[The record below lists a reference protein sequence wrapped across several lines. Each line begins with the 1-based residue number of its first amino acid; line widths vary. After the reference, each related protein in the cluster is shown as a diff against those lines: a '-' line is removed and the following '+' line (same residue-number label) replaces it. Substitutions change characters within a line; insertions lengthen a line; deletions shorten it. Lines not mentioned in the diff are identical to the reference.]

1 MQARGPAWLPGAG
14 LVAMVL
20 VAYGSAWLAGF
31 VWDDDDYVTANVTLR
46 SLDGLRRIWLEP
58 GAVPQYYPL
67 TFTTLWIEHAVW
79 GLWPAGYHGTNVLLH
94 ATCAVLAWRILRLLE
109 VPGAWL
115 GAALFAVHPVHVES
129 VVWITERKNVLSG
142 ALGLGAA
149 LLWLQQALAP
159 PGRAPSRDVWIATAL
174 FVAALLAKAVVATLP
189 VVLLV
194 LVWWRRGR
202 IERRDVVSLAP
213 WFAVAVASG
222 LMTTW
227 MEQTHVGA
235 RGAAWESTFVERV
248 LIAGRALWFYVASLA
263 WPTTLT
269 FIYPRWVVDA
279 SVWWQWLFPMA
290 ALAAAVALWSAR
302 RRVGMGPF
310 VAAVVFAVT
319 LGPALGFVAVY
330 PHRYSFVAD
339 HFQYLASLAPLALA
353 ASLLVR
359 LDRAVM
365 PVGGV
370 LLAVLGLLTWRQG
383 LAYRDAET
391 LWLDTIAKNPSAE
404 MAFVNLGIL
413 QQESGRLDDAL
424 ASYDRALALDP
435 AAADVHRNR
444 GNALAAQGRVD
455 AALES
460 FATAL
465 RLDPSDARTRNSRAN
480 TLAGAG
486 RHGEAIVEY
495 EGALAIDPRYADA
508 HGNLANVLV
517 MEGRRDEARAHYEQA
532 LAADPGY
539 AEAQRN
545 FAILLANEGRLPEAA
560 ARFAEAVRL
569 RPGWAEAQHDLGNA
583 LAALGRFADAIAPY
597 RQALRLDPG
606 YVDAHNNLGV
616 AMANLG
622 RRDEALMHFRE
633 ALRLDPANAAAA
645 ANVGLLT
652 GTP

>member
-1 MQARGPAWLPGAG
+1 
-14 LVAMVL
+14 VL

-46 SLDGLRRIWLEP
+46 SLDGLRRIWFEP

-67 TFTTLWIEHAVW
+67 TFTTLWIEHALW
-79 GLWPAGYHGTNVLLH
+79 GLWPAGYHGTNVILH
-94 ATCAVLAWRILRLLE
+94 AACAVLAWRVLLALS

-149 LLWLQQALAP
+149 WLWLGWALAP
-159 PGRAPSRDVWIATAL
+159 PARRMSRDAAIALML

-213 WFAVAVASG
+213 WLLAAIASG

-235 RGAAWESTFVERV
+235 RGAPWDSTFVERV
-248 LIAGRALWFYVASLA
+248 LIAARALWFYLWSLA
-263 WPTTLT
+263 WPVGLT
-269 FIYPRWVVDA
+269 FIYPRWVVDVA
-279 SVWWQWLFPMA
+279 VWWQWLFLVA
-290 ALAAAVALWSAR
+290 ALATASALWTGRAR
-302 RRVGMGPF
+302 LGPGPF

-353 ASLLVR
+353 GAVLMR
-359 LDRAVM
+359 LDRAVA
-365 PVGGV
+365 PVAGV
-370 LLAVLGLLTWRQG
+370 LLVVLGLLTWRQG
-383 LAYRDAET
+383 LLYRDAET

-404 MAFVNLGIL
+404 MAYVNLGML
-413 QQESGRLDDAL
+413 QQESGRLDDAI

-435 AAADVHRNR
+435 TAADVHRNR

-455 AALES
+455 AAIAS
-460 FATAL
+460 FGTAL
-465 RLDPSDARTRNSRAN
+465 RLDPSDARTHNSLGN
-480 TLAGAG
+480 TLAAAG
-486 RHGEAIVEY
+486 RHDEAIGEY
-495 EGALAIDPRYADA
+495 QSAIARDPRYADA
-508 HGNLANVLV
+508 HSNLANVLLMV
-517 MEGRRDEARAHYEQA
+517 GRRDEARSHYEQA
-532 LAADPGY
+532 LAVDPGF

-545 FAILLANEGRLPEAA
+545 LGILLASEGRLDAAA

-569 RPGWAEAQHDLGNA
+569 RPGWAAAQHDLGSA
-583 LAALGRFADAIAPY
+583 LAALGRPADAIRPY
-597 RQALRLDPG
+597 REAIRLEPG
-606 YVDAHNNLGV
+606 HVDAHNNLGV
-616 AMANLG
+616 ALATLG
-622 RRDEALMHFRE
+622 RRDEALVEFRE
-633 ALRLDPANAAAA
+633 SLRLDPGNEAAAT
-645 ANVGLLT
+645 NIGLLT
-652 GTP
+652 APR

>member
-1 MQARGPAWLPGAG
+1 MPAAG
-14 LVAMVL
+14 LVALVL

-67 TFTTLWIEHAVW
+67 TFTTLWIEHQLW

-94 ATCAVLAWRILRLLE
+94 AACAVLAWRVLAELR
-109 VPGAWL
+109 VPGAWI

-149 LLWLQQALAP
+149 LLWLRWALAP
-159 PGRAPSRDVWIATAL
+159 PDRAASRDGLIALAL
-174 FVAALLAKAVVATLP
+174 FVGALLAKAVVATLP
-189 VVLLV
+189 VVLLA

-202 IERRDVVSLAP
+202 VERRHLVSLAP
-213 WFAVAVASG
+213 WLVAAVASG
-222 LMTTW
+222 LMTSW

-235 RGAAWESTFVERV
+235 RGAPWESTFVERT

-263 WPTTLT
+263 WPAHLT
-269 FIYPRWVVDA
+269 FIYPRWVVDT
-279 SVWWQWLFPMA
+279 SVWWQWLFPAA
-290 ALAAAVALWSAR
+290 ALVAAASLWLLR
-302 RRVGMGPF
+302 GRIGTGPF
-310 VAAVVFAVT
+310 VAALVFAVT
-319 LGPALGFVAVY
+319 VGPALGFVAVY

-353 ASLLVR
+353 ASALALLGR
-359 LDRAVM
+359 TAF
-365 PVGGV
+365 PVAGV
-370 LLAVLGLLTWRQG
+370 VLAVLALLTWRQG

-391 LWLDTIAKNPSAE
+391 LWLDTIAKNPGAE

-413 QQESGRLDDAL
+413 QQESGRLDEAV
-424 ASYDRALALDP
+424 ASFDRALLLDP

-444 GNALAAQGRVD
+444 GNALAAQGRYD

-465 RLDPSDARTRNSRAN
+465 RLEPSDARAHNSRAN
-480 TLAGAG
+480 TLAAAD
-486 RHGEAIVEY
+486 RRTEAIAEY
-495 EGALAIDPRYADA
+495 QAALALDPDYADA
-508 HGNLANVLV
+508 YGNLANVLA
-517 MEGRRDEARAHYEQA
+517 MEGRRDEARAAYERA

-539 AEAQRN
+539 VEAQRN
-545 FAILLANEGRLPEAA
+545 YGLLLASEGRLAEAA

-569 RPGWAEAQHDLGNA
+569 RPGWAAAQHDLGSV
-583 LAALGRFADAIAPY
+583 LAALGRNAEALAPY
-597 RQALRLDPG
+597 REALRLDPG
-606 YVDAHNNLGV
+606 YVDAQNNLGV
-616 AMANLG
+616 ALANLG
-622 RRDEALMHFRE
+622 RRDEALVHFRE
-633 ALRLDPANAAAA
+633 ALRLDPGNAAAA
-645 ANVGLLT
+645 ANVALLSA
-652 GTP
+652 PK